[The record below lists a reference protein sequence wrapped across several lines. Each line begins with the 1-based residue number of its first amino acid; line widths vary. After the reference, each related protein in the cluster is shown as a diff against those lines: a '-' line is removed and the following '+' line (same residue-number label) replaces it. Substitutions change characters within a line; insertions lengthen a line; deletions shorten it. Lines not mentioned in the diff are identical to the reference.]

1 MAVPQKKAVILPL
14 SEERQRF
21 QRVRVSLLGR
31 DLLAAPRGLSR
42 RERHRQVNAAAAGRG
57 IPAANSTSIAVICR
71 VASAVAAPNLP

>member
-14 SEERQRF
+14 SEERRRF

-42 RERHRQVNAAAAGRG
+42 RERHWQVNAAAAGS
-57 IPAANSTSIAVICR
+57 IPAADSISIAVIRR